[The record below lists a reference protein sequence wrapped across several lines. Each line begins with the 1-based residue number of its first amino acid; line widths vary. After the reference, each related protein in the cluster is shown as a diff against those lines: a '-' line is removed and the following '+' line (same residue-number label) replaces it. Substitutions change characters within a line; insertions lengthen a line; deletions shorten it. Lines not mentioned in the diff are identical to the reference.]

1 MPAPRKMTQDGL
13 LDTAARLF
21 AERGYDGTS
30 IGDLL
35 TELGVARPT
44 LYTHTRG
51 KQEILDA
58 IRERLMARYQAL
70 MPGFVRADDPPLHRI
85 RGFVELQ
92 LEVCREHRD
101 SLILVSRRSVDE
113 ADRRSELVA
122 WWGVLDGILLEAIR
136 EAQAEGS
143 LLAEIEPRL
152 IAHAIWATLS
162 EIPYWFNP
170 AGRLNS
176 SQLADQFIALF
187 AGGRG

>member
-1 MPAPRKMTQDGL
+1 MPAPRKVTQDGL

-30 IGDLL
+30 ISDLL
-35 TELGVARPT
+35 NELGVARPT

-58 IRERLMARYQAL
+58 IRERLIARYQAK
-70 MPGFVRADDPPLHRI
+70 MPRFVRAEDPPLRRI

-101 SLILVSRRSVDE
+101 SLVLVSRRSIDE
-113 ADRRSELVA
+113 ADRRPELVA
-122 WWGVLDGILLEAIR
+122 WWGELDGILLDAIR

-143 LLAEIEPRL
+143 LSVGIEPRL

-170 AGRLNS
+170 DGRLNS
-176 SQLADQFIALF
+176 RELADQFIALF
-187 AGGRG
+187 AGWRA